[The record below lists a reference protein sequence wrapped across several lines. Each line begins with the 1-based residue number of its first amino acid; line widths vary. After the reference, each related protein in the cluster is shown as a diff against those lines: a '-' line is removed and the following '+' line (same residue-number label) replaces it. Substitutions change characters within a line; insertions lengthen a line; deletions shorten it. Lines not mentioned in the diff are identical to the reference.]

1 MRSST
6 RGSGV
11 PDSSVEPAPSLTRRR
26 QRRKW
31 DPSVTERAEEAL
43 RSSLIL
49 AAESRVAAS
58 EMEAAD
64 ASLNIAPEIAA
75 LTADAYNAPAAVSP
89 AAGAMLERKL
99 GIGFWM
105 AVSWI
110 ALVVFAALFAN
121 VIGVPNPN
129 KLWPADPNQAPSL
142 HHLFGTDLIG
152 HDIFNEAVYGA
163 RTSIIIGATSVA
175 AGIGIGGLLGL
186 IAGFY
191 RGIVDVAVVWVV
203 DVLLTLPGLVL
214 VLTLVAFLGESLFNV
229 ILAIDVLS
237 IPAYARI
244 SRATTLAVSQR
255 DWVLAG
261 LAIGARPR
269 RILFRDVMPMVAL
282 PIASYAAIGASIAI
296 IAEGAL
302 AYLGL
307 APASDIS
314 WGTMIANG
322 QQQFTNAPQ
331 LAFATMIVFFLTIL
345 ALNFVGQKASGALDL
360 RSAQL

>member
-1 MRSST
+1 M
-6 RGSGV
+6 
-11 PDSSVEPAPSLTRRR
+11 PDSSVEPAPSTAPARRR
-26 QRRKW
+26 QRRRW

-43 RSSLIL
+43 RSSLVR
-49 AAESRVAAS
+49 AAESRVAAE

-64 ASLNIAPEIAA
+64 ASLNVAPEIAA
-75 LTADAYNAPAAVSP
+75 LTADALNLPAATTVVTAPA
-89 AAGAMLERKL
+89 RKL
-99 GIGFWM
+99 GKGFWI
-105 AVSWI
+105 AVGWI
-110 ALVVFAALFAN
+110 ALVIVAAIFAN
-121 VIGVPNPN
+121 VIGIPNPN
-129 KLWPADPNQAPSL
+129 KLWPSDPSQAPNI
-142 HHLFGTDLIG
+142 HHLFGTDIIG
-152 HDIFNEAVYGA
+152 HDIFNQVVYGA
-163 RTSIIIGATSVA
+163 RTSMIIGASSVA
-175 AGIGIGGLLGL
+175 VGIGIGGLLGL

-191 RGIVDVAVVWVV
+191 RGALDVVVVWVV

-244 SRATTLAVSQR
+244 SRAATLAVSQR
-255 DWVLAG
+255 DWVLSG
-261 LAIGARPR
+261 LSLGARPR
-269 RILFRDVMPMVAL
+269 RVLFRDVMPMVAL

-322 QQQFTNAPQ
+322 QQQFTSAPQ
-331 LAFATMIVFFLTIL
+331 LAFAPMIVFFLTIM

-360 RSAQL
+360 RAAQL